1 MGYPERI
8 KAELDKFSDP
18 YSEGYAGWCE
28 AFVNHIYTQAGL
40 AFSTSCCANHD
51 RDRFAQDRSPKN
63 GWLVYSG
70 TGYNNVICDNCGRH
84 CGHVG
89 IYWNGNVYGAQKP
102 YKWNFEAWKS
112 YFGYGGCSN
121 QGLWI
126 DDGKIAVDGVMG
138 FETILKLQ
146 EKINSPYRDGVL
158 SGQLIGAK
166 PYLKSV
172 TNAVHFDN
180 GCGSTTVKKLQ
191 EMVGADADGYWG
203 YNTSKAV
210 QTFLVNAG
218 YSVGPDGIDG
228 YFGPDSVTAL
238 QNWLNA

>member
-8 KAELDKFSDP
+8 KEQLDRWSDP
-18 YSEGYAGWCE
+18 YSQGYAGLCE
-28 AFVNHIYTQAGL
+28 AWVHDIYRAAGL
-40 AFSTSCCANHD
+40 SPQGYCCANRH
-51 RDRFAQDRSPKN
+51 RDNHAHSGSPKN
-63 GWLVYSG
+63 GYFVYSG
-70 TGYNNVICDNCGRH
+70 DSYKNVICDNCGRH

-89 IYWNGNVYGAQKP
+89 IYWNGNVYGSQKP

-121 QGLWI
+121 QGLWT

-138 FETILKLQ
+138 FETILRLQ
-146 EKINSPYRDGVL
+146 EKVGVPYRDGVL
-158 SGQLIGAK
+158 SGQLIAAM

-172 TNAVHFDN
+172 TNAVHFDD
-180 GCGSTTVKKLQ
+180 GCGSQTVAAFQ
-191 EMVGADADGYWG
+191 RMVGTPDDGYWG